1 MRDIE
6 KRIER
11 LEARSSHARKA
22 SRVHR
27 VIVPVG
33 GNADH
38 AVSEMI
44 ASGEAATGDT
54 FIARVL
60 VRPA

>member
-11 LEARSSHARKA
+11 LEARSPHVRKA

-27 VIVPVG
+27 VIVPIG
-33 GNADH
+33 GDVDQ
-38 AVSEMI
+38 AVAEMI
-44 ASGEAATGDT
+44 ARGGAAADDT